1 MSNRPSLI
9 IQRLVL
15 SGVSKNYEST
25 FEPGLNIVRGAM
37 DSGKSTILHMI
48 NYCLG
53 GSNRKILYDEVRA
66 KVRIISLQVS
76 LNGQVFTFERQL
88 LDSKAAVKVYAC
100 PYDNRDEVFPQFMSA
115 DSQGSMPDGWLSDF
129 ILESL
134 GIARVKIT
142 ESSRNPN
149 AGEDRL
155 SFRDLM
161 KLMFLKQTD
170 VGSDGLLDYKNK
182 SVFFK
187 NVNVQK
193 FVFNVH
199 DEQLSNLKTQ
209 RNLESTVLNELQK
222 SEKTISAFLK
232 DVKIPLDRF
241 SAGDQIDEAKSK
253 IQELDTAT
261 QELKNDL
268 GFSTQASLALRQT
281 IVNFK
286 SELDAKN
293 LAIDLAKKQIDNFT
307 KLKSTYRLEYD
318 SLQYSKLARPHIFGM
333 QSCKKI
339 ACPLCTSELSLDTE
353 VIPEEDIAAL
363 ERSLKNRLA
372 GLDASIKNS
381 LEKIESIKTEAAH
394 IESLINENTQIFDQ
408 SNLSSISPLI
418 SMIEASEKTKIQ
430 AHLDLSQ
437 LKRNLSIYNK
447 YTEIKDKIRN
457 KEAVIDNLNDA
468 ISTVEGGLVDLD
480 NVVTELGAMFRNYMS
495 RSAVQNVQA
504 ASYNKT
510 FTASLRGV
518 SYYDHLSGGIKT
530 VTSIGMYLTR
540 FLYTLDHKSNLP
552 PLLMIDTP
560 GQNIGRKRSA
570 DDGDASVSDPDVY
583 EKIYQQLL
591 DAVNYA
597 EEKQIPCQ
605 IIVVDNDFPDILTT
619 PPYSDKYHLVKR
631 FQKNSDKFDKGLID
645 DA

>member
-15 SGVSKNYEST
+15 SGVSKNYEAT

-66 KVRIISLQVS
+66 KVRLVFLQLS
-76 LNGQVFTFERQL
+76 LNGQIFTLERQL

-100 PYDNRDEVFPQFMSA
+100 PYDNREEVFPQFMSPEP
-115 DSQGSMPDGWLSDF
+115 QGSMPDGWLSDF

-134 GIARVKIT
+134 GIARVKIR
-142 ESSRNPN
+142 ESSKNPN
-149 AGEDRL
+149 ADEDRL

-161 KLMFLKQTD
+161 KLMFLKQTE

-182 SVFFK
+182 PVFFK
-187 NVNVQK
+187 NVNIQK

-199 DEQLSNLKTQ
+199 DEQLSNLKSQ
-209 RNLESTVLNELQK
+209 RNVESAALNDLQK
-222 SEKTISAFLK
+222 SEKIISAFLN
-232 DVKIPLDRF
+232 DVKIPLNRF
-241 SAGDQIDEAKSK
+241 TAGDQIDEAKNK
-253 IQELDTAT
+253 IQELDKAT
-261 QELKNDL
+261 QDLKSNL
-268 GFSTQASLALRQT
+268 SLSTQASLALRQT
-281 IVNFK
+281 ITNLK
-286 SELDAKN
+286 SELDAKT
-293 LAIDLAKKQIDNFT
+293 LAIGLAKKQIDNFT

-318 SLQYSKLARPHIFGM
+318 NLQYSKLARPHLASLQTDKTI
-333 QSCKKI
+333 S
-339 ACPLCTSELSLDTE
+339 CPLCTSALSFDTE
-353 VIPEEDIAAL
+353 AIPETDIAAL

-372 GLDASIKNS
+372 GLDTSVKNS
-381 LEKIESIKTEAAH
+381 LEKIETLKTGIAEL
-394 IESLINENTQIFDQ
+394 EKLINDNTQMFDQ

-418 SMIEASEKTKIQ
+418 AMIEASEKTKIQ
-430 AHLDLSQ
+430 AHLELSQ
-437 LKRNLSIYNK
+437 IKRNLSIYNK
-447 YTEIKDKIRN
+447 FTEIKDKIRS
-457 KEAVIDNLNDA
+457 KQSVIDNLNDA
-468 ISTVEGGLVDLD
+468 IATVEGGLVDLD
-480 NVVTELGAMFRNYMS
+480 NVITELGATFSNYMNN
-495 RSAVQNVQA
+495 SAVQNVQSA
-504 ASYNKT
+504 NYNKT
-510 FTASLRGV
+510 FTANLRGI

-570 DDGDASVSDPDVY
+570 DDDASVSDPDVY

-591 DAVNYA
+591 DAIDHA
-597 EEKQIPCQ
+597 EKKEIPCQ

-619 PPYSDKYHLVKR
+619 PRYNEKFHLVKR
-631 FQKNSDKFDKGLID
+631 FQKNSDIFDKGLID